1 MFDWLRKLNKNENMS
16 CPVKSTTFNG
26 YGKKAIFSE
35 VLKTTNFCHKS
46 TQQHFL
52 RCRNSTI
59 CREAILFFLF
69 PVSLHRSQLWLKAHD
84 RLRTFGN
91 LGVAPTKLIDIHD
104 KWKASFKVPIL
115 RWCKVQLYH
124 SWAKVFFSWC
134 ALTSFREYVACRKF

>member
-1 MFDWLRKLNKNENMS
+1 MS

-26 YGKKAIFSE
+26 YGKKTIFSQ

-69 PVSLHRSQLWLKAHD
+69 PVSLHRSQLWLKAYD

-104 KWKASFKVPIL
+104 K
-115 RWCKVQLYH
+115 
-124 SWAKVFFSWC
+124 
-134 ALTSFREYVACRKF
+134 